1 MKNKKFKTID
11 EFGSFLGLTALDIEL
26 IKQKKKLI
34 TKLVKAR
41 MEQGL
46 SQAAL
51 AKLLDTKQPAI
62 ARMESGLIS
71 EVSFDFLTKVALAL
85 GISFTVKKAA

>member
-1 MKNKKFKTID
+1 MKNKKFKTSD
-11 EFGSFLGLTALDIEL
+11 EFGSFLGLTALDMEL

-34 TKLVKAR
+34 TKLIKAR

-85 GISFTVKKAA
+85 GISFTIKRAA